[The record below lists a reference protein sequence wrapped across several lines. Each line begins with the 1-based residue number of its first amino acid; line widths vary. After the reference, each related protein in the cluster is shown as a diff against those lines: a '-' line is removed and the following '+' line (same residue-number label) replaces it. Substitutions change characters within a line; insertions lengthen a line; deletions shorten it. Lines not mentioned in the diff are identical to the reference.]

1 MSFQLTPAGAKP
13 HLEWN
18 ELIAACETLAHFVA
32 VNQRL
37 PANLG
42 TAGEPLGIGT
52 FGAAVASALLA
63 RDAGEQPARVVLATG
78 HQTPAIGDSIAEEVR
93 AGIAHWP
100 IHDPNIDPER
110 ILLHTRLQCWT
121 LRPALAQD
129 EQRRAT

>member
-1 MSFQLTPAGAKP
+1 MS
-13 HLEWN
+13 HYV
-18 ELIAACETLAHFVA
+18 TLMFDVED
-32 VNQRL
+32 L
-37 PANLG
+37 C
-42 TAGEPLGIGT
+42 
-52 FGAAVASALLA
+52 
-63 RDAGEQPARVVLATG
+63 
-78 HQTPAIGDSIAEEVR
+78 QTPAIGDSIADEVR